1 MTRRPAPATS
11 RQRHRG
17 PVSASASRASGAGPA
32 VTAPCHGLARVLS
45 KLGVCSRTE
54 ATRWI
59 AEGRVSVSARVVRDP
74 EFPIRA
80 DQQSSITVD
89 GQPLAGPARCY
100 LMLNKPRG
108 VVTTVRDEHGRDTV
122 YRCFDG
128 AGLPWIAPVGR
139 LDKASEGLLLF
150 SNDSQWAA
158 AVTDPA
164 TGPDKTYHVQID
176 CRPSAEQLA
185 QLQSGVID
193 PDPDPDPDGDGTL
206 LRAKRVSL
214 LREGERNAWLEIVLD
229 EGRNRQIR
237 RLLAAVEIGVL
248 RLVRVAI
255 GALAMG
261 ELGKGAW
268 RMLSAEDLRAL
279 MLDPASAPDVR

>member
-1 MTRRPAPATS
+1 MTAAP
-11 RQRHRG
+11 R
-17 PVSASASRASGAGPA
+17 
-32 VTAPCHGLARVLS
+32 HGLARVLS

-54 ATRWI
+54 AARWI
-59 AEGRVSVSARVVRDP
+59 ADGRVSVDARVIRDP
-74 EFPIRA
+74 ECPIRA
-80 DQQSSITVD
+80 DQHEAITVD
-89 GQPLAGPARCY
+89 GQPLAGPARVY

-108 VVTTVRDEHGRDTV
+108 VVTTVRDEQGRDTV

-150 SNDSQWAA
+150 SNDPQWAA
-158 AVTDPA
+158 AVTDPV
-164 TGPDKTYHVQID
+164 TGPDKTYHVQVD
-176 CRPSAEQLA
+176 CRPGAEQLA
-185 QLQSGVID
+185 QLQAGVID
-193 PDPDPDPDGDGTL
+193 PAPDGDGAL
-206 LRAKRVSL
+206 LRAKQVRL

-237 RLLAAVEIGVL
+237 RLLAAVDIGVL

-255 GALAMG
+255 GPLPMG

-268 RMLSAEDLRAL
+268 RMLSAEEVQAL
-279 MLDPASAPDVR
+279 TSVPASVPNAR

>member
-11 RQRHRG
+11 RQRTRG
-17 PVSASASRASGAGPA
+17 PAGASRASGTT
-32 VTAPCHGLARVLS
+32 TAPRHGLARVLS

-54 ATRWI
+54 AARWI
-59 AEGRVSVSARVVRDP
+59 ADGRVSVAARVIRDP
-74 EFPIRA
+74 EYPIRA
-80 DQQSSITVD
+80 DQHSTIRVD

-108 VVTTVRDEHGRDTV
+108 VVTTARDEQGRDTV

-150 SNDSQWAA
+150 SNDPQWAA
-158 AVTDPA
+158 TVTDPM

-176 CRPSAEQLA
+176 CRPSAAQLA
-185 QLQSGVID
+185 QLQAGVV
-193 PDPDPDPDGDGTL
+193 DPDPDGEGVL
-206 LRAKRVSL
+206 LRAKRVDV

-255 GALAMG
+255 GSLAMG
-261 ELGKGAW
+261 ELG
-268 RMLSAEDLRAL
+268 R
-279 MLDPASAPDVR
+279 VRGGCSVQRKSVR

>member
-11 RQRHRG
+11 RQRTRG
-17 PVSASASRASGAGPA
+17 PAGASRAAGTT
-32 VTAPCHGLARVLS
+32 TATSAPRHGLARVLS

-54 ATRWI
+54 AARWV
-59 AEGRVSVSARVVRDP
+59 ADGRVSVAARVIRDP
-74 EFPIRA
+74 EYPIRA
-80 DQQSSITVD
+80 DQHSTIRVD

-108 VVTTVRDEHGRDTV
+108 VVTTARDEQGRDTV

-150 SNDSQWAA
+150 SNDPQWAA
-158 AVTDPA
+158 TVTDPM

-176 CRPSAEQLA
+176 CRPSAAQLA
-185 QLQSGVID
+185 QLQAGVV
-193 PDPDPDPDGDGTL
+193 DPDPDGEGVL
-206 LRAKRVSL
+206 LRAKRVGV

-255 GALAMG
+255 GSLAMG

-268 RMLSAEDLRAL
+268 RMLSPAEVRELTAA
-279 MLDPASAPDVR
+279 PASAPDAR

>member
-1 MTRRPAPATS
+1 MTRRPPPATS
-11 RQRHRG
+11 RQRKRG
-17 PVSASASRASGAGPA
+17 PAGASRASA
-32 VTAPCHGLARVLS
+32 TATATSAPRHGLARVLS

-54 ATRWI
+54 AARWI
-59 AEGRVSVSARVVRDP
+59 AEGRVSVAARVVHDP
-74 EFPIRA
+74 EYPIRA

-108 VVTTVRDEHGRDTV
+108 VVTTVRDEQGRDTV

-150 SNDSQWAA
+150 SNDPQWAA
-158 AVTDPA
+158 ALTDPA

-185 QLQSGVID
+185 QLRAGVVD
-193 PDPDPDPDGDGTL
+193 PDPESDGAL
-206 LRAKRVSL
+206 LRAKHVGV

-237 RLLAAVEIGVL
+237 RLLAALEIGVL

-268 RMLSAEDLRAL
+268 RMLSAEEVRAL
-279 MLDPASAPDVR
+279 TAAPASAPDAR

>member
-11 RQRHRG
+11 RRCRRG
-17 PVSASASRASGAGPA
+17 PLSASASRASGAGPA
-32 VTAPCHGLARVLS
+32 ATAPRYGLARVLS

-80 DQQSSITVD
+80 DQQSSIAVD
-89 GQPLAGPARCY
+89 GQPLAQPARCY

-108 VVTTVRDEHGRDTV
+108 VVTSVRDEHGRDTV

-176 CRPSAEQLA
+176 CCPSAEQLA

-193 PDPDPDPDGDGTL
+193 PDPDGDRTL

-237 RLLAAVEIGVL
+237 RLLAAAEIGVL

-268 RMLSAEDLRAL
+268 RMLSAEDVRAL
-279 MLDPASAPDVR
+279 MLGPASAPDVR

>member
-11 RQRHRG
+11 RQRTRG
-17 PVSASASRASGAGPA
+17 PAGASRASGTT
-32 VTAPCHGLARVLS
+32 TATSAPRHGLARVLS

-54 ATRWI
+54 AARWV
-59 AEGRVSVSARVVRDP
+59 ADGRVSVAARVIRDP
-74 EFPIRA
+74 EYPIRA
-80 DQQSSITVD
+80 DQQSTIRVD

-108 VVTTVRDEHGRDTV
+108 VVTTARDEQGRDTV

-150 SNDSQWAA
+150 SNDPQWAA
-158 AVTDPA
+158 TVTDPM

-176 CRPSAEQLA
+176 CRPSAAQLA
-185 QLQSGVID
+185 QLQAGVV
-193 PDPDPDPDGDGTL
+193 DPDPDGEGVL
-206 LRAKRVSL
+206 LRAKRVGV

-255 GALAMG
+255 GSLAMG

-268 RMLSAEDLRAL
+268 RMLSPAEVSAL
-279 MLDPASAPDVR
+279 TAAPASAPDAR

>member
-1 MTRRPAPATS
+1 MPRRPAPATP
-11 RQRHRG
+11 RQRQRG
-17 PVSASASRASGAGPA
+17 PGAAGAVRTSAAASANA
-32 VTAPCHGLARVLS
+32 APRHGLARVLS

-54 ATRWI
+54 AARWI
-59 AEGRVSVSARVVRDP
+59 ADGRVSVSARVVRDP
-74 EFPIRA
+74 EFPIRG

-108 VVTTVRDEHGRDTV
+108 VVTTVRDEQGRDTV

-150 SNDSQWAA
+150 SNDPQWAA
-158 AVTDPA
+158 TVTDPA
-164 TGPDKTYHVQID
+164 RGPDKTYHVQID
-176 CRPSAEQLA
+176 CRPSAA
-185 QLQSGVID
+185 QLTQLQAGVADTD
-193 PDPDPDPDGDGTL
+193 PEGEGVL
-206 LRAKRVSL
+206 LRAKQVSV

-237 RLLAAVEIGVL
+237 RLLAAVDIGVL

-255 GALAMG
+255 GPLAMG

-268 RMLSAEDLRAL
+268 RMLSAEEVRTLVPAAR
-279 MLDPASAPDVR
+279 ASAPDAR